1 MGMFVKAASIGGSI
15 LVLIALVIALL
26 KSLIAFVGFISLA
39 IKIIIVLAF
48 LALFAAVGFMVLR
61 AWQDRQKNAA

>member
-48 LALFAAVGFMVLR
+48 LALFAAVGFLVLR
-61 AWQDRQKNAA
+61 AWQERQKTAA